1 MPELACPHQ
10 CSFCDQRQISGQDI
24 LPDPET
30 ILKQIESHLNSFT
43 ATNRQVE
50 IAFFGGTFTG
60 LPLQTQEK
68 YLKIVHS
75 FIKNARVNGIR
86 ISTRPDYIDEE
97 NLQLLK
103 ENGVTTIELG
113 AQSLDDEVLDASKR
127 GHSVKDV
134 EVASNLI
141 LQFGFKLGL
150 QMMIGL
156 PGDTPEKSKMTAEKI
171 IELGAN
177 ETRIYPCLV
186 IRNTLLGR
194 QFLSNEYHP
203 LHLENAVELSADLY
217 LMFEKAAVKVIRI
230 GLHRNEDFDRGNFL
244 AGPYHPNFL
253 ELVMTEIWR
262 RNLKNLIQNTV
273 NESIIIFT
281 HPSQLNFAVG
291 YEGKN
296 KKLLLQNFQKTAFKT
311 DKTLSGRNFRIEK
324 TANA

>member
-10 CSFCDQRQISGQDI
+10 CSFCDQRQISGQDK

-30 ILKQIESHLNSFT
+30 ILMHIESHLNSFT
-43 ATNRQVE
+43 ATEREVE

-68 YLKIVHS
+68 YLKTVLP
-75 FIKNARVNGIR
+75 FIQNAQVNGIR

-113 AQSLDDEVLDASKR
+113 AQSLNDEVLDASKR

-156 PGDTPEKSKMTAEKI
+156 PGDTPEKSKMTAQKI

-194 QFLSNEYHP
+194 QFLSNEFHP
-203 LHLENAVELSADLY
+203 LPLENAVELSADLY
-217 LMFEKAAVKVIRI
+217 LIFEKAAVKVIRI

-262 RNLKNLIQNTV
+262 RNLKNSIQNTV

-296 KKLLLQNFQKTAFKT
+296 KKLLLQNFQKIAFKT

-324 TANA
+324 TAKA